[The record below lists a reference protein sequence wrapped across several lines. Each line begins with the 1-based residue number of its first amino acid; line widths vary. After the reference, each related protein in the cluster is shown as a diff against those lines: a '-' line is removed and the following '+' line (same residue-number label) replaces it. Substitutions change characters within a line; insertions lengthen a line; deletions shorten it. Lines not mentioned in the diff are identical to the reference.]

1 MPSQTTG
8 YLLGY
13 PAILFLS
20 TVLWALRKLM
30 YGGGEFTTTRHT
42 CYVSKHTMVYDKGE

>member
-8 YLLGY
+8 YLLSY

-30 YGGGEFTTTRHT
+30 YGGGGIHHYQA
-42 CYVSKHTMVYDKGE
+42 YVLRLKTYNGLRQR